1 MASSFYIV
9 LGLIMVLIGLAIIFS
24 VLGLKKAE
32 VRSGGF
38 ILIGPFPI
46 LIGGKSLKP
55 LLLLF
60 LISIIVI
67 FSLFIFLEVVGYA

>member
-1 MASSFYIV
+1 MANFFYIV
-9 LGLIMVLIGLAIIFS
+9 LGVIMVLIGLVIIFS
-24 VLGLKKAE
+24 VLGLEKAE

-46 LIGGKSLKP
+46 LIGGKSLKL

-60 LISIIVI
+60 LILIIVI
-67 FSLFIFLEVVGYA
+67 SSLFIFLEVIGYA

>member
-1 MASSFYIV
+1 MILV
-9 LGLIMVLIGLAIIFS
+9 GLAIIFS
-24 VLGLKKAE
+24 VLGLRKAE

-46 LIGGKSLKP
+46 LIGGKNLKP

-60 LISIIVI
+60 LILIIVI
-67 FSLFIFLEVVGYA
+67 FSLFMFLEVVGYA

>member
-1 MASSFYIV
+1 MV
-9 LGLIMVLIGLAIIFS
+9 LGLIMVLVGLVIIFS

-38 ILIGPFPI
+38 ILVGPFPI

-60 LISIIVI
+60 LILIIVI
-67 FSLFIFLEVVGYA
+67 FSLFISLGVIGYA